1 MISSGEIH
9 RILNMAQSLGA
20 SYIRSGVTYTVSFS
34 LHGKGLAALSY
45 CCMTTYKSQELTDL
59 SLQCCAL
66 IKQFLKFLG
75 NYSKK
80 LQLRIA
86 SNICGALEISS
97 IFSYDNLGLEVSL
110 YKRSTAWFGCGWM
123 FLPSFGRLLVLF
135 ALFFSS
141 FLPLGFQKQL
151 RRMPGQPVLSIV
163 SRSTSTGVHH
173 GSKQA
178 VPSTL
183 SNDSLRYGKFQG
195 LLVVFIIGPYSSL
208 FSLPINLS
216 FVFLTTRTPSRNSY
230 APLYRR
236 E

>member
-9 RILNMAQSLGA
+9 RIFNMAQSLGA

-34 LHGKGLAALSY
+34 LHGKVLAALSY

-59 SLQCCAL
+59 SLQCRAL

-123 FLPSFGRLLVLF
+123 FLPSFGMLLVLF

-141 FLPLGFQKQL
+141 FLRRLVFRNNYDVCQDNPSCPLSPGRQVLEFTMDPSKL
-151 RRMPGQPVLSIV
+151 FRRLFRMIHYDMVN
-163 SRSTSTGVHH
+163 SR
-173 GSKQA
+173 
-178 VPSTL
+178 
-183 SNDSLRYGKFQG
+183 
-195 LLVVFIIGPYSSL
+195 VFW
-208 FSLPINLS
+208 
-216 FVFLTTRTPSRNSY
+216 
-230 APLYRR
+230 
-236 E
+236 